1 MGAPPVLGFLKEG
14 MYHERVPLQM
24 FKRTGSLHPLPLFVC
39 ALPIFV
45 TFPPDAV
52 VHPGKPVSGQT
63 RQQLHVGAGGTE
75 RRLRADVLS
84 TQGLCC
90 WNELAFFKKKHS
102 SFLIFSDRTDRRMF
116 AIVHFFCQDV
126 DSFSFR
132 DSKGCEKSY
141 FTDFGLLSLVAPPQI
156 KNN

>member
-116 AIVHFFCQDV
+116 AIVHFFFAKMWTV
-126 DSFSFR
+126 LASEIP
-132 DSKGCEKSY
+132 KGVKNHISPILVCY
-141 FTDFGLLSLVAPPQI
+141 LLSPHP
-156 KNN
+156 K